1 MPYPVAVVEIAFTDG
16 PYVVSPT
23 WTDVTSY
30 VRGMDIS
37 RGIPDDWTLQADGSA
52 TVTLSN
58 RDRRFDPFNTTGP
71 YYGNLLPRRQIR
83 IRATHLGTTYDVFR
97 GFIAGW
103 PPEWTDAGK
112 DSTVTLR
119 CFDALQLLGSSSMPA
134 DWARPYIL
142 GFSPRHYFELDDPI
156 TWYRS
161 ADLTLV
167 DSGSAPSKLLV
178 PSGTAFPGS
187 RIATGLPS
195 QSLGSDFSQGAATS
209 GLVNVAPS
217 TTSSFTAM
225 YWCRGTS
232 ADTLASQ
239 FGGNMFGGSLEMYL
253 DTNVNGTDYGKFF
266 VTFNNTIRTYKWETT
281 ARYEPSEPHHFAFTY
296 DNGTGAGK
304 IYIDGID
311 VTSARSDNAGV
322 AVLAYETFSLGRGE
336 FQQLALIPSIL
347 TQTQVQE
354 AVRLSDAQYPE
365 TSSARVTRI
374 IGNTQ
379 FSSSLVSTPASPASD
394 VLALT
399 PDAPT
404 ATSEL
409 TKVSNS
415 EFAPMFVNKAGTLTL
430 YSQSQIR
437 TQTKSIV
444 PQAEYGNGVG
454 FMGNSIGT
462 EVQLQ
467 YDGDSMRNVAN
478 VEMSGGG
485 VYIQE
490 NTTSSTTYGEAEQF
504 IATQVQTIEDADQ
517 VADIIVG
524 WGGQVYAKASPV
536 SVVLSPTASWASTL
550 GLELFDRFTLQVTPP
565 SGNAIT
571 TPMLA
576 SRIAHSVSP
585 ERWVTTL
592 EGSARWAA
600 VFILNQSRLGG
611 TDLLG

>member
-83 IRATHLGTTYDVFR
+83 IRATHASTTYDVFR

-103 PPEWTDAGK
+103 PPEWTDAGT
-112 DSTVTLR
+112 DSTVTLF
-119 CFDALQLLGSSSMPA
+119 CFDALQLLGSSSLPA
-134 DWARPYIL
+134 DWSRDYIL
-142 GFSPRHYFELDDPI
+142 SQSPRHYYPCDEPVTPYTGTSTLKDYGSIPLNITASATAINGGELAPGLPGNSIQAAVSSAGTSGFATTAANTDFSVSMWAVMDSTSATTGGAVGAYGWAIGWDPNTGQYVVTI
-156 TWYRS
+156 QDQAAGLTRTYTSSNTYDGSQPSHVTFSFNVTSKALVLMVDGVIGATTS
-161 ADLTLV
+161 ATAGAIIIIVGENVAL
-167 DSGSAPSKLLV
+167 
-178 PSGTAFPGS
+178 GTGQFQQVCVW
-187 RIATGLPS
+187 TGLIA
-195 QSLGSDFSQGAATS
+195 QAT
-209 GLVNVAPS
+209 V
-217 TTSSFTAM
+217 
-225 YWCRGTS
+225 
-232 ADTLASQ
+232 Q
-239 FGGNMFGGSLEMYL
+239 EI
-253 DTNVNGTDYGKFF
+253 
-266 VTFNNTIRTYKWETT
+266 IRRSKAVFPET
-281 ARYEPSEPHHFAFTY
+281 
-296 DNGTGAGK
+296 
-304 IYIDGID
+304 
-311 VTSARSDNAGV
+311 TSARFN
-322 AVLAYETFSLGRGE
+322 
-336 FQQLALIPSIL
+336 
-347 TQTQVQE
+347 
-354 AVRLSDAQYPE
+354 
-365 TSSARVTRI
+365 RI
-374 IGNTQ
+374 IAETP
-379 FSSSLVSTPASPASD
+379 FSASLTSVPASPASS
-394 VLALT
+394 VLDIT
-399 PDAPT
+399 NDAPT
-404 ATSEL
+404 AVSEL
-409 TKVSNS
+409 SKVAVS
-415 EFAPMFVNKAGTLTL
+415 EYAPLFVNKAGTITM

-467 YDGDSMRNVAN
+467 YDGDSMRNVSN
-478 VEMSGGG
+478 VQMSGGG
-485 VYIQE
+485 VYIQT
-490 NTTSSTTYGEAEQF
+490 NSSSVTTYGEAEQYVS
-504 IATQVQTIEDADQ
+504 TQVASLADA
-517 VADIIVG
+517 VDIANIVNG
-524 WGGQVYAKASPV
+524 WGGNVYAKASPV

-571 TPMLA
+571 TPMLT
-576 SRIAHSVSP
+576 SRIAHSVTP

>member
-23 WTDVTSY
+23 WTDVTAY

-83 IRATHLGTTYDVFR
+83 IRATHGGTTYDVFR

-103 PPEWTDAGK
+103 PPEWTDAGT
-112 DSTVTLR
+112 DSTVTLF
-119 CFDALQLLGSSSMPA
+119 CFDALQLLGSSSLPA
-134 DWARPYIL
+134 DWSRDYIL
-142 GFSPRHYFELDDPI
+142 SLSPRHYYPCDEPLTSFTAGTLKDYGSFPLNIVTTTNASSSHEL
-156 TWYRS
+156 
-161 ADLTLV
+161 
-167 DSGSAPSKLLV
+167 AP
-178 PSGTAFPGS
+178 
-187 RIATGLPS
+187 GLPS
-195 QSLGSDFSQGAATS
+195 RSVQAVGVGGLGTT
-209 GLVNVAPS
+209 GLVASGFSPNE
-217 TTSSFTAM
+217 FTMSLWGVFDAANAAACAFTNAAM
-225 YWCRGTS
+225 GIGFDQNT
-232 ADTLASQ
+232 
-239 FGGNMFGGSLEMYL
+239 
-253 DTNVNGTDYGKFF
+253 GKY
-266 VTFNNTIRTYKWETT
+266 VVEVSDVGAGTIRIITT
-281 ARYEPSEPHHFAFTY
+281 TNTY
-296 DNGTGAGK
+296 DNSTARLIASTFNATTK
-304 IYIDGID
+304 AQELYIDGVAVATTTTTAGSILFGAESVTLD
-311 VTSARSDNAGV
+311 NGQFQQVCVFPSRLTAAQLRNIYNYSIANFPETTSARFN
-322 AVLAYETFSLGRGE
+322 
-336 FQQLALIPSIL
+336 
-347 TQTQVQE
+347 
-354 AVRLSDAQYPE
+354 
-365 TSSARVTRI
+365 RI
-374 IGNTQ
+374 IAETP
-379 FSSSLVSTPASPASD
+379 FSASLTSVPASPASS
-394 VLALT
+394 VLDIT
-399 PDAPT
+399 NDAPT
-404 ATSEL
+404 AVSEL
-409 TKVSNS
+409 GKVAVS
-415 EFAPMFVNKAGTLTL
+415 EYAPLFVTKAGTVTM

-467 YDGDSMRNVAN
+467 YDGDSMRNVSN
-478 VEMSGGG
+478 VQMSGGG
-485 VYIQE
+485 VYIQT
-490 NTTSSTTYGEAEQF
+490 NSSSVTTYGEAEQYVE
-504 IATQVQTIEDADQ
+504 TQVASLADA
-517 VADIIVG
+517 VDIANIVNG
-524 WGGQVYAKASPV
+524 WGGNVYAKASPV

>member
-23 WTDVTSY
+23 WTDVTAY

-83 IRATHLGTTYDVFR
+83 IRATHASTTYDVFR

-103 PPEWTDAGK
+103 PPEWTDAGT
-112 DSTVTLR
+112 DSTVTLF
-119 CFDALQLLGSSSMPA
+119 CFDALQLLGSSSLPA
-134 DWARPYIL
+134 DWSRDYIL
-142 GFSPRHYFELDDPI
+142 SQSPRHYYPCDEPVTPYTGTSTLKDYGSIPLNITASATAINGGELAPGLPGNSIQAAVSSAGTSGFATTAANTDFSVSMWAVMDSTSATTGGAVGAYGWAIGWDPNTGQYVVTI
-156 TWYRS
+156 QDQAAGLTRTYTSSNTYDGSQPSHVTFSFNVTSKALVLMVDGVIGATTS
-161 ADLTLV
+161 ATAGAIIIIVGENVAL
-167 DSGSAPSKLLV
+167 
-178 PSGTAFPGS
+178 GTGQFQQVCVW
-187 RIATGLPS
+187 TGLIA
-195 QSLGSDFSQGAATS
+195 QAT
-209 GLVNVAPS
+209 V
-217 TTSSFTAM
+217 
-225 YWCRGTS
+225 
-232 ADTLASQ
+232 Q
-239 FGGNMFGGSLEMYL
+239 EI
-253 DTNVNGTDYGKFF
+253 
-266 VTFNNTIRTYKWETT
+266 IRRSKAVFPET
-281 ARYEPSEPHHFAFTY
+281 
-296 DNGTGAGK
+296 
-304 IYIDGID
+304 
-311 VTSARSDNAGV
+311 TSARFN
-322 AVLAYETFSLGRGE
+322 
-336 FQQLALIPSIL
+336 
-347 TQTQVQE
+347 
-354 AVRLSDAQYPE
+354 
-365 TSSARVTRI
+365 RI
-374 IGNTQ
+374 IAETP
-379 FSSSLVSTPASPASD
+379 FSASLTSVPASPASS
-394 VLALT
+394 VLDIT
-399 PDAPT
+399 NDAPT
-404 ATSEL
+404 AVSEL
-409 TKVSNS
+409 SKVAVS
-415 EFAPMFVNKAGTLTL
+415 EYAPLFVNKAGTITM

-467 YDGDSMRNVAN
+467 YDGDSMRNVSN
-478 VEMSGGG
+478 VQMSGGG
-485 VYIQE
+485 VYIQT
-490 NTTSSTTYGEAEQF
+490 NSSSVTTYGEAEQYVE
-504 IATQVQTIEDADQ
+504 TQVASLADA
-517 VADIIVG
+517 VDIANIVNG
-524 WGGQVYAKASPV
+524 WGGNVYAKASPV

-576 SRIAHSVSP
+576 SRIAHSVTP